1 MATNDESRSLEGVKV
16 LDVSR
21 LLPGPYCSMVLA
33 DLGAQVDKLEDPKG
47 GDFLRVT
54 QPLADDGMST
64 LFHWANRGKRS
75 VILDLK
81 SEAGREAFLRLV
93 PQYDIV
99 LEGNRP
105 GVMDRLGV
113 GYETLKAV
121 HPGLIYCAITGYG
134 QDGPLSQRAGHDLNY
149 LARGGVL
156 GYTGPSGA
164 PPQPPGVQMADI
176 GGALFALVGVLA
188 ALQARHRTGLG
199 RFVDIAMAEAALC
212 LAHTGFGA
220 TVGGFSLPRG
230 EDVLLGGI
238 ATYNTYAT
246 KDGQAVSLGALE
258 PKFWKSF
265 CDGVGIEFDM
275 KAHMPG
281 PGQKEWKAKIAAIFA
296 SRTRDEWQAF
306 SNEHDCCLEVV
317 LTPQEV
323 MDDEHLNARG
333 VWVERPT
340 HGGSMVKQAR
350 TPVAPAAEGVAPKQ
364 GEHSDAILAEAGFS
378 ADEIQALREAGV
390 TR

>member
-1 MATNDESRSLEGVKV
+1 MNDESRSLEGVKV
-16 LDVSR
+16 LDISR

-33 DLGAQVDKLEDPKG
+33 DLGAQVDKLEDPRG

-54 QPLADDGMST
+54 PPFADDGMST

-75 VILDLK
+75 LVLDLK
-81 SEAGREAFLRLV
+81 TDAGREAFLRLL
-93 PQYDIV
+93 PGYDIV

-105 GVMDRLGV
+105 GVMERLGL
-113 GYETLKAV
+113 GYETLRAV

-156 GYTGPSGA
+156 GYTGPSDR

-188 ALQARHRTGLG
+188 ALHARSRTGQG

-220 TVGGFSLPRG
+220 TVGGVSLPRG
-230 EDVLLGGI
+230 DDALLGGI
-238 ATYNTYAT
+238 APYNTYAT
-246 KDGQAVSLGALE
+246 KDGKAVSLGALE
-258 PKFWKSF
+258 PKFWQTF
-265 CDGVGIEFDM
+265 CEGVGIPFDM
-275 KAHMPG
+275 RAQMPG
-281 PGQKEWKAKIAAIFA
+281 PTQVEWKAKLAEIFA
-296 SRTRDEWQAF
+296 SRTRDEWEAF
-306 SNEHDCCLEVV
+306 SNTHDCCLEVV
-317 LTPQEV
+317 FTPEEV
-323 MDDEHLNARG
+323 MADEHLNARG

-340 HGGSMVKQAR
+340 HKGGSVRQAR
-350 TPVAPAAEGVAPKQ
+350 TPVAPAATGVAPKQ
-364 GEHSDAILAEAGFS
+364 GQDSEAVLREAGFS
-378 ADEIQALREAGV
+378 DEDLAALRAGGAFG
-390 TR
+390 